1 MSLGIGAQA
10 MANLVYRHAEPD
22 SGKRILKFLAAANMH
37 MYIARSHQGYSDS
50 GADVLE
56 IIQVLVVEAV
66 GWLLD
71 RNPDLAWQQLLQPGG
86 ICLEAPIPTLKSFLE
101 FWGRVTRQKTQAVGN
116 F

>member
-10 MANLVYRHAEPD
+10 MADLVYRHAEPD

-86 ICLEAPIPTLKSFLE
+86 ICLEAPISARKSFLE
-101 FWGRVTRQKTQAVGN
+101 FWGRVTRQKT
-116 F
+116 